1 MGDEFEEDEE
11 EVEEGAPAW
20 MATFADMAT
29 LLLTFF
35 VLLLSF
41 ANMDV
46 TNFREALGSVREA
59 LGVQFKHPGDMVGL
73 TTSVVELS
81 KEESVPNSVPIE
93 LRLKQR
99 ISAILEGT
107 GLGSSMEVSSEE
119 NGIALRVTD
128 RLLFAD
134 GEADLL
140 PGAERIMKVVGQIAR
155 EIELPLWIEGHT
167 DDRPIRTVRFPSNWE
182 LSVARSLAALHH
194 LTAKEALP
202 STRLRIG
209 GYADS
214 HPLAS
219 NETEAGRGRNRRV
232 EFLFLRPRDGDQEA
246 WRRLSE
252 RLDALGAEAPP
263 KARQPNAPE
272 FGFVVPAPVVEETP
286 TKPRSRKSSTD
297 APLRPFEGPA
307 PFPLSTQ
314 TVRPLKITRPSVDSS
329 GRRIEELLPES
340 LRDLTVTERSS
351 DETRRS
357 RRVRRRR

>member
-1 MGDEFEEDEE
+1 MSDGFDDEDDE

-59 LGVQFKHPGDMVGL
+59 LGVQFKHPGDMMGL

-93 LRLKQR
+93 LRLRQR

-107 GLGSSMEVSSEE
+107 GLGTSLEVSSEE

-134 GEADLL
+134 GDADLL
-140 PGAERIMKVVGQIAR
+140 PGAERIMRVIAQIAK
-155 EIELPLWIEGHT
+155 EIDLPLWIEGHT
-167 DDRPIRTVRFPSNWE
+167 DNRPIHTARFPSNWE
-182 LSVARSLAALHH
+182 LSAARSLAALHH
-194 LTAKEALP
+194 LTRREDLP
-202 STRLRIG
+202 PARLRIG

-219 NETEAGRGRNRRV
+219 NDTEAGRSRNRRV
-232 EFLFLRPRDGDQEA
+232 EFVFLRPRDGDPEA
-246 WRRLSE
+246 WRRLAK
-252 RLDALGAEAPP
+252 RLDAVGPEPAPKVRAPFGPLSPMSIPAPIVDEAPAP
-263 KARQPNAPE
+263 MRRPSSGPAPE
-272 FGFVVPAPVVEETP
+272 
-286 TKPRSRKSSTD
+286 
-297 APLRPFEGPA
+297 PFEGPA
-307 PFPLSTQ
+307 LFPLSTQ
-314 TVRPLKITRPSVDSS
+314 AVSPLKASRPPVDSS

-340 LRDLTVTERSS
+340 LREGTALPRASE
-351 DETRRS
+351 EPRRPH
-357 RRVRRRR
+357 RARRRR